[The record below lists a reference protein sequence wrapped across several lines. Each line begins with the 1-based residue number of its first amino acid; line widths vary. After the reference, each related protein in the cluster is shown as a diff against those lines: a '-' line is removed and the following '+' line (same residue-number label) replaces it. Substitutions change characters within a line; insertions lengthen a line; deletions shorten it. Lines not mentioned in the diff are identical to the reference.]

1 MNLILK
7 SFGQSVAFL
16 MFDAALSI
24 FFEHTIN
31 IREKLFDKVS
41 SFNMEEIK
49 NFNFKKSAL
58 NIEIMRI
65 LRI

>member
-16 MFDAALSI
+16 MFDSALSI

-31 IREKLFDKVS
+31 IREKLFDFVI
-41 SFNMEEIK
+41 FFAVILL
-49 NFNFKKSAL
+49 FNFMAPRLKKHL
-58 NIEIMRI
+58 GVEK
-65 LRI
+65 